1 MLTSADYSVILVY
14 IGILVILS
22 IVAKRMVKNV
32 EDYFSGGKRV
42 PWWLAA
48 ISHHMSGYSAYVFV
62 VLAPLAYKS
71 GFTAWMFYSPGLFIA
86 MVIGAW
92 VWAPR
97 WAKMKILTPIEF
109 LEKRY
114 NNVVRQLFAWS
125 GIGLKFIDEGVK
137 LYALSVVIYVV
148 TGWPLPEIIIGV
160 GIVTVL
166 YLFFGGLWATI
177 LTDFMQFLVQFAI
190 TLVII
195 PFVFK
200 LTGGVGGMVEQM
212 RPESRIFF
220 DAEITP
226 WFLVVYFFV
235 MLLLYNGGTWGLA
248 QRFYSIGKPKDAK
261 KAALLSASL
270 FLIYPLAVF
279 IPIWASPSIVGAVA
293 NSEHIYIEV
302 AQKILSSISPGL
314 MGLFVASMF
323 AATMSMIDSDLNSL
337 AAVFTKDIY
346 QRNFRPNSSDK
357 MLLRVGMIATA
368 VFGFF
373 TIAFALITIE
383 AESALSLVIEWYSA
397 ISGPIV
403 LPTMLGIVFIKPTW
417 RGAIF
422 SWVAGFAAFI
432 FFKYGIPAIWGIETK
447 YALYVGME
455 LLVSFTVFMLD
466 GKLSR
471 RSKEKEAEVQEFFE
485 QFDELNK

>member
-1 MLTSADYSVILVY
+1 MLSSADYTVILIYV
-14 IGILVILS
+14 GILVILS
-22 IVAKRMVKNV
+22 YVAKRMVKNV
-32 EDYFSGGKRV
+32 EDYFAAGKRV

-86 MVIGAW
+86 LVIGAR

-97 WAKMKILTPIEF
+97 WARLKIMTPIEF
-109 LEKRY
+109 LEKRF
-114 NNVVRQLFAWS
+114 NNTVRQLFAWL
-125 GIGLKFIDEGVK
+125 GISIKFVDEGVK
-137 LYALSVVIYVV
+137 LYALSVVIHVV
-148 TGWPLPEIIIGV
+148 TGWPLPEIIIGT
-160 GIVTVL
+160 GIITVL

-177 LTDFMQFLVQFAI
+177 LTDFMQFMVQFVI
-190 TLVII
+190 TLIII

-200 LTGGVGGMVEQM
+200 LTGGVGGMVDQM

-226 WFLVVYFFV
+226 IFLVVYFFS
-235 MLLLYNGGTWGLA
+235 MLLLYNGGMWGLA

-279 IPIWASPSIVGAVA
+279 IPIWASPTIVGEIA
-293 NSEHIYIEV
+293 NSEHIYIQV
-302 AQKILSSISPGL
+302 AQNILSSISPGL

-323 AATMSMIDSDLNSL
+323 AATMSMIDSDLNAL

-346 QRNFRPNSSDK
+346 QRNFNLNSSDK
-357 MLLRVGMIATA
+357 LLLRVGMIATA

-373 TIAFALITIE
+373 TIAFALLTIN
-383 AESALSLVIEWYSA
+383 AESALSVVIEWYAA

-403 LPTMLGIVFIKPTW
+403 LPTMLGMVFIKPTS
-417 RGAIF
+417 RGAIY
-422 SWVAGFAAFI
+422 SWIAGIAAFV
-432 FFKYGIPAIWGIETK
+432 FFKYGLPAITGIETK
-447 YALYVGME
+447 FALYVGME
-455 LLVSFTVFMLD
+455 LLVSFGVFMLD
-466 GKLSR
+466 GKLSK
-471 RSKEKEAEVQEFFE
+471 RSKEKEAEVQEFFT
-485 QFDELNK
+485 QFEEVK